1 MGDGFNLGTL
11 TDMIFGS
18 SDKTV
23 PSQGG
28 ADFYSSLLPSI
39 IQAGTQLAG
48 TYFNLD
54 QAKQQGDQA
63 IAMRQAELEAAKEAA
78 AKGGGGGGGGGGQRL
93 AALTSLYN
101 NWAQLNQR
109 SGESLAQTAQAT
121 GKMAQDPLIARAS
134 VLR

>member
-1 MGDGFNLGTL
+1 MGWLDELGSS
-11 TDMIFGS
+11 IFGS
-18 SDKTV
+18 GGGNTV

-54 QAKQQGDQA
+54 QAKREGDQA

-78 AKGGGGGGGGGGQRL
+78 AKAGGGGGGGGQRL

-101 NWAQLNQR
+101 NWAQINQR